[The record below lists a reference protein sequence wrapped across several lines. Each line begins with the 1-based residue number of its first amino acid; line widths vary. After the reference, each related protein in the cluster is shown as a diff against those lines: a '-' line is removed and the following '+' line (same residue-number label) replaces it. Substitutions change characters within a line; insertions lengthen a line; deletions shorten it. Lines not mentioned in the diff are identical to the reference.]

1 MGVLYMHD
9 EKQKPRIPHSIII
22 ENRASI
28 AFTGVKDMGSFDEQA
43 VVLYTDYGEIHL
55 RGSKLHIN
63 KLSLD
68 TNEVDI
74 DGEIEAVIYTQNKQS
89 GSFFNKLFR

>member
-1 MGVLYMHD
+1 MHD
-9 EKQKPRIPHSIII
+9 ERQKTKIPHSVII

-28 AFTGVKDMGSFDEQA
+28 SFTGVKDMGSFDEQA
-43 VVLYTDYGEIHL
+43 VVLVTDYGEIHL

-63 KLSLD
+63 KLSLE

-89 GSFFNKLFR
+89 GGLFNKLFR

>member
-1 MGVLYMHD
+1 MQQ
-9 EKQKPRIPHSIII
+9 EKQNQRPKIPHSVII

-28 AFTGVKDMGSFDEQA
+28 SFTGVRDMGSFDEQA
-43 VVLYTDYGEIHL
+43 VILYTDYGEINL

-74 DGEIEAVIYTQNKQS
+74 DGNIEAVVYTQNKQS
-89 GSFFNKLFR
+89 GGLLGRLFR

>member
-1 MGVLYMHD
+1 MQQ
-9 EKQKPRIPHSIII
+9 EKQNQRPKIPHSVII
-22 ENRASI
+22 ENRVSI
-28 AFTGVKDMGSFDEQA
+28 SFTGVRDMGSFDEQA
-43 VVLYTDYGEIHL
+43 VVLYTDYGEINL

-74 DGEIEAVIYTQNKQS
+74 DGNIEAVVYTQNKQS
-89 GSFFNKLFR
+89 GGLLGRLFR

>member
-1 MGVLYMHD
+1 MHD
-9 EKQKPRIPHSIII
+9 ERQKTKIPHSVII

-28 AFTGVKDMGSFDEQA
+28 SFTGVKDMGSFDEQA
-43 VVLYTDYGEIHL
+43 VVLVTEYGEIHL

-63 KLSLD
+63 KLSLE

-89 GSFFNKLFR
+89 GGLFNKLFR